1 MVFNE
6 LLLVVKMSDSATRLL
21 DESEWNANR
30 ESAPAVV
37 SMGGNVQVV
46 GEKVVAPRSLRS
58 AAAASESEED
68 TADVSLVAT
77 SEAHPA
83 SRKRA
88 VDEDIADDL
97 YTRDVKKALA
107 ARVLAPDELNTPKN
121 LREALA
127 SPDVSMWNEAIA
139 SEIKS
144 LVSNKTFKVIP
155 RKGLRVHTLGTKW
168 VFKIKHDKYGNVAR
182 YKARCTALGNLQRE
196 GVDYDETYSPVVRHS
211 SLRLLLSIAA
221 QRNMPVHQMDV
232 DTAFL
237 YGEFSNDDPPVYL
250 TLPYNYPIPP
260 ELQHYS
266 RDQLVCKVEK
276 GLYGLKQS
284 PRLWNKSIDATMQK
298 HGFRR
303 FASDP
308 CLYVRKTGKQV
319 LYVGIYVDD
328 LVIAGSDIKCINVFK
343 KQLSEVYNMK
353 DLGPINHLL
362 GMEVSQDLCKGTLK
376 ISQAT
381 YIGSILRRFSL
392 GGAKHAFI
400 PMRPDSNLR
409 KAEVCDDEPYAQLV
423 GSLLYLTSCTRPDIA
438 YAVNMLTRYIS
449 CHDDTHMEA
458 ARMVCRYL
466 SGTVSLGITYTRCEP
481 SEYYLRGYSDS
492 DFGSDKE
499 TRRSVTGYV
508 FLMGTGV
515 ISWKSKSQHTVALS
529 STEAEYMALGATV
542 TELLY
547 LKRLVREFGCDSK
560 VQVYGDNISSL
571 CMVENPTNHEKTKHI
586 DVRHHFIREHYAAKE
601 FLLEHLPTG
610 EMIADMLTKPLARIL
625 HEKHVNKIMS

>member
-1 MVFNE
+1 MNMTRYQALYRKKPSIGHMRMFGAVCYAKEYDVGRKLWDAEAVLCRMMGYGADFNPSQPMSWYLYNTESKRFIFTQNVVFNE

-46 GEKVVAPRSLRS
+46 AEKVVAPRSLRS

-211 SLRLLLSIAA
+211 S
-221 QRNMPVHQMDV
+221 
-232 DTAFL
+232 AFVIVNCRTEE
-237 YGEFSNDDPPVYL
+237 YA
-250 TLPYNYPIPP
+250 
-260 ELQHYS
+260 
-266 RDQLVCKVEK
+266 
-276 GLYGLKQS
+276 S
-284 PRLWNKSIDATMQK
+284 P
-298 HGFRR
+298 
-303 FASDP
+303 SD
-308 CLYVRKTGKQV
+308 
-319 LYVGIYVDD
+319 
-328 LVIAGSDIKCINVFK
+328 
-343 KQLSEVYNMK
+343 
-353 DLGPINHLL
+353 
-362 GMEVSQDLCKGTLK
+362 
-376 ISQAT
+376 
-381 YIGSILRRFSL
+381 
-392 GGAKHAFI
+392 
-400 PMRPDSNLR
+400 
-409 KAEVCDDEPYAQLV
+409 
-423 GSLLYLTSCTRPDIA
+423 
-438 YAVNMLTRYIS
+438 
-449 CHDDTHMEA
+449 
-458 ARMVCRYL
+458 
-466 SGTVSLGITYTRCEP
+466 
-481 SEYYLRGYSDS
+481 
-492 DFGSDKE
+492 
-499 TRRSVTGYV
+499 
-508 FLMGTGV
+508 
-515 ISWKSKSQHTVALS
+515 
-529 STEAEYMALGATV
+529 
-542 TELLY
+542 
-547 LKRLVREFGCDSK
+547 GC
-560 VQVYGDNISSL
+560 
-571 CMVENPTNHEKTKHI
+571 
-586 DVRHHFIREHYAAKE
+586 
-601 FLLEHLPTG
+601 
-610 EMIADMLTKPLARIL
+610 
-625 HEKHVNKIMS
+625 